1 MNTISKAGKKIFIRR
16 SFFSQFILFLF
27 VIFLVGCGTVELDS
41 RWKEQEIAIDGD
53 SSDWLGSLYFFEG
66 EDISIGFLNDE
77 SDLYVCLIAEEPTL
91 RAQMMMQGFTA
102 WFDPEGGKE
111 KTFGIRFPLG
121 RQAMGEDDMD
131 IRMRGRD
138 NEQDPQELQEHFQ
151 ESLTELEIV
160 GPGKDRLH
168 RIPVKEVKGIE
179 VKIDLSGGLV
189 VYELKVPLRSSE
201 QFPYAIGTQPGN
213 TIGLGLEIQKFDPRA
228 MRGGMGGR
236 RPGGMGMPPGGGM
249 GGGRGGMGMRGGRG
263 PQMPRG
269 LDVWVSLQ
277 LAAAEN

>member
-1 MNTISKAGKKIFIRR
+1 MNTIPKAGKKIFTHRP
-16 SFFSQFILFLF
+16 FFNLFILFLF

-41 RWKEQEIAIDGD
+41 RWKKQAITVDGN
-53 SSDWLGSLYFFEG
+53 SSDWLGALYFFEC
-66 EDISIGFLNDE
+66 EDISVGFLNDE
-77 SDLYVCLIAEEPTL
+77 SDLYVCLIAAEPTL
-91 RAQMMMQGFTA
+91 RTQVMMQGFTA

-121 RQAMGEDDMD
+121 RQAIGEDDVD

-138 NEQDPQELQEHFQ
+138 REQDPQELQERFQ
-151 ESLTELEIV
+151 ESLTELEIIR
-160 GPGKDRLH
+160 PGKDKPH

-179 VKIDLSGGLV
+179 VKINLSGGMV
-189 VYELKVPLRSSE
+189 VYELKVPLRSGE
-201 QFPYAIGTQPGN
+201 QFPYAIGTQPGDA
-213 TIGLGLEIQKFDPRA
+213 IGLGLEIPKFDPRA

-236 RPGGMGMPPGGGM
+236 RPGGGMGGM
-249 GGGRGGMGMRGGRG
+249 RGGRGGMGMGGRR